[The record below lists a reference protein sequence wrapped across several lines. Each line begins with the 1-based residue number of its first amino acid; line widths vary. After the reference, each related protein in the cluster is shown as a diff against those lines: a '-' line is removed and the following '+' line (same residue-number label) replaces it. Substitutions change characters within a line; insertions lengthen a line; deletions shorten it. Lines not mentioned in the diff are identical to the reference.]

1 MRNFLSVNDAPNVPE
16 LVAKAAQMKANPF
29 GFEALGRR
37 KTLGLLFFNPS
48 LRTRISTVKAAQNLG
63 METIVMNVTQDS
75 WQLETED
82 GAVMDGGKAEHV
94 KEAAA
99 VIGSYCDVL
108 AVRSFPGL
116 VDREEDYQEK
126 ILQAFVQYSGKPVIN
141 MESATLH
148 PLQSLTDLL
157 TIEEFKKVERA
168 KIVLSWAPHVK
179 PLPQAVSNSF
189 AQWVNHTNHELVIA
203 APEGMELSTEYAG
216 KAEVLN
222 DQAVALD
229 GAHFVY
235 AKNWSSYQHYGQIAD
250 HPDWI
255 IDQTKMNLTQ
265 EAFFMHCLP
274 VRRNVVVSDEV
285 MDSDQAIHIQ
295 QASNRTWAAQ
305 AVLHSILEK
314 L

>member
-1 MRNFLSVNDAPNVPE
+1 MKNFLSVKDVPNVPE

-29 GFEALGRR
+29 AFEALGRR

-75 WQLETED
+75 WQLETEA
-82 GAVMDGGKAEHV
+82 GAVMDGGKAEHI

-116 VDREEDYQEK
+116 TDREADYQEK
-126 ILQAFVQYSGKPVIN
+126 ILMAFVAYSGKPVVN

-157 TIEEFKKVERA
+157 TIEEFKTVEKP

-179 PLPQAVSNSF
+179 PLPQAVANSF
-189 AQWVNHTNHELVIA
+189 AQWVNQTDHELVIA
-203 APEGMELSTEYAG
+203 APEGMELSPEYAG
-216 KAEVLN
+216 RAKILN
-222 DQAVALD
+222 NQATALE

-235 AKNWSSYQHYGQIAD
+235 AKNWSSYHDYGQVAD
-250 HPDWI
+250 LPEWI
-255 IDQTKMNLTQ
+255 IDQTKMDLTH

-274 VRRNVVVSDEV
+274 VRRNVVVTDEV
-285 MDSDQAIHIQ
+285 LDSNRAIHIQ
-295 QASNRTWAAQ
+295 QASNRIWAAQ
-305 AVLHSILEK
+305 AVLHTILEK
-314 L
+314 S

>member
-1 MRNFLSVNDAPNVPE
+1 MRNFLSVEDAPNVPE

-75 WQLETED
+75 WQLETEE

-116 VDREEDYQEK
+116 VDREDDYQEK
-126 ILQAFVQYSGKPVIN
+126 ILRAFVQYSGKPVIN

-157 TIEEFKKVERA
+157 TIEEFKTVEKA

-179 PLPQAVSNSF
+179 PLPQAVANSF
-189 AQWVNHTNHELVIA
+189 AQWVNQTDHELVVT
-203 APEGMELSTEYAG
+203 APAGMELSTEFTG
-216 KAEVLN
+216 KAAVIT
-222 DQAVALD
+222 DQAAALE

-235 AKNWSSYQHYGQIAD
+235 TKNWSSYQNYGQIAD
-250 HPDWI
+250 HPNWI
-255 IDQTKMNLTQ
+255 INQSKMSLTDQ
-265 EAFFMHCLP
+265 AFFMHCLP

-285 MDSDQAIHIQ
+285 MDSKQAIHIE

>member
-1 MRNFLSVNDAPNVPE
+1 MINFLSVNDVPNVPK

-29 GFEALGRR
+29 GYETLGRR

-75 WQLETED
+75 WQLETEE

-94 KEAAA
+94 KDAAA

-116 VDREEDYQEK
+116 VNREEDYQEK
-126 ILQAFVQYSGKPVIN
+126 ILKAFVQYSGKPVIN

-157 TIEEFKKVERA
+157 TINEFKPVEKA

-179 PLPQAVSNSF
+179 PLPQAVANSF
-189 AQWVNHTNHELVIA
+189 AQWVNHTDHELLIA
-203 APEGMELSTEYAG
+203 APEGMELSSEFSG
-216 KAEVLN
+216 KAQVLN
-222 DQAVALD
+222 DQETALK

-235 AKNWSSYQHYGQIAD
+235 AKNWSSYQNYGQVAT

-255 IDQTKMNLTQ
+255 IDQKKMDLTQ
-265 EAFFMHCLP
+265 EGFFMHCLP

-285 MDSDQAIHIQ
+285 IDSEQSIHIQ

-305 AVLHSILEK
+305 AVLHSILEN

>member
-1 MRNFLSVNDAPNVPE
+1 MKNFLSVKDAPSVPQ
-16 LVAKAAQMKANPF
+16 LVAKAAEMKSNPF

-75 WQLETED
+75 WQLETEE

-116 VDREEDYQEK
+116 VDQKEDYQEK
-126 ILQAFVQYSGKPVIN
+126 ILNAFVKYSGKPVIN

-157 TIEEFKKVERA
+157 TIEEFKKVEKA
-168 KIVLSWAPHVK
+168 KVVLSWAPHVK
-179 PLPQAVSNSF
+179 PLPQAVANSF
-189 AQWVNHTNHELVIA
+189 AQWVNQTNYELVIA
-203 APEGMELSTEYAG
+203 APKGLELSSEFAG
-216 KAEVLN
+216 NAQVINEQN
-222 DQAVALD
+222 AAFE
-229 GAHFVY
+229 GAHFIY
-235 AKNWSSYQHYGQIAD
+235 TKNWSSFHDYGQVMS

-255 IDQTKMNLTQ
+255 VDQKKMDLTQ

-285 MDSDQAIHIQ
+285 MDSNKAIHIP
-295 QASNRTWAAQ
+295 QAANRTWAAQ
-305 AVLHSILEK
+305 AVLHSILEQ

>member
-1 MRNFLSVNDAPNVPE
+1 MRNFLSVKDAPNVSE

-29 GFEALGRR
+29 GFEALGRH

-75 WQLETED
+75 WQLETEE

-99 VIGSYCDVL
+99 VIGSYCDLL

-116 VDREEDYQEK
+116 VDQKEDYEEK
-126 ILQAFVQYSGKPVIN
+126 ILNAFVQYSGKPVIN

-157 TIEEFKKVERA
+157 TIDEFKTVQKPKV
-168 KIVLSWAPHVK
+168 VLSWAPHVK
-179 PLPQAVSNSF
+179 PLPQAVANSF
-189 AQWVNHTNHELVIA
+189 AQWANQTEHELVIA
-203 APEGMELSTEYAG
+203 APRGLELSPEFTGNAQ
-216 KAEVLN
+216 VIN
-222 DQAVALD
+222 DQEVAFE
-229 GAHFVY
+229 GAHFIY
-235 AKNWSSYQHYGQIAD
+235 TKNWSSFHDYGKVAS

-255 IDQTKMNLTQ
+255 IDAKKMALTQ

-285 MDSDQAIHIQ
+285 MDSDKAIHIQ
-295 QASNRTWAAQ
+295 QAANRTWAAQ
-305 AVLHSILEK
+305 AVLQSILVQ

>member
-1 MRNFLSVNDAPNVPE
+1 MKHFLSVKDVPDLPA

-29 GFEALGRR
+29 AYEALGRR

-75 WQLETED
+75 WQLETEE
-82 GAVMDGGKAEHV
+82 GAIMEGGKAEHV

-116 VDREEDYQEK
+116 KDSQEDYQEK
-126 ILQAFVQYSGKPVIN
+126 ILNAFVQHANRPVVN

-148 PLQSLTDLL
+148 PLQSLTDVL
-157 TIEEFKKVERA
+157 TIEEHRRIAKPKV
-168 KIVLSWAPHVK
+168 VLTWAPHVK

-189 AQWVNHTNHELVIA
+189 AEWVSQTDYELMIA
-203 APEGMELSTEYAG
+203 APKGYELSTQFTGNAMVTDDQSAALAG
-216 KAEVLN
+216 A
-222 DQAVALD
+222 D
-229 GAHFVY
+229 FVY
-235 AKNWSSYQHYGQIAD
+235 AKNWSSYHDYGQVGQ

-255 IDQTKMNLTQ
+255 IDQAKMDLTN
-265 EAFFMHCLP
+265 EAYFMHCLP
-274 VRRNVVVSDEV
+274 VRRNVVVTDEV
-285 MDSDQAIHIQ
+285 MDSERAIHIQ
-295 QASNRTWAAQ
+295 QAANRTWAAQ
-305 AVLHSILEK
+305 AVLHTLLTNI
-314 L
+314 